1 MWARILT
8 HLPTGFTK
16 IFLAE
21 IERLLSAAADVTID
35 AAAPAAARPR
45 LGAISFLHRFGSAL
59 NHHVHLHACVTDG
72 VFVPP
77 AAGSANDAPPAFLA
91 ARPINLADLAAVTE
105 QVRRRLI
112 GRFRRM
118 RLLDASAAADVIA
131 WQNSGFSIDASVRIA
146 FIDRDV
152 PSYFQ
157 SLELPHGDH
166 WIMVA
171 RGWRRGR
178 CRRLVAF
185 SAYYQWHLRNESH
198 DHRPDHN
205 FRCPRQ
211 GGRRG
216 RLARARLDRGD
227 PARTARGRCVVGSSV
242 REIGAEPL
250 AEGGRPGVR
259 GRGQGRLER

>member
-91 ARPINLADLAAVTE
+91 ARPDRSHPLRAAET
-105 QVRRRLI
+105 
-112 GRFRRM
+112 
-118 RLLDASAAADVIA
+118 
-131 WQNSGFSIDASVRIA
+131 
-146 FIDRDV
+146 
-152 PSYFQ
+152 
-157 SLELPHGDH
+157 
-166 WIMVA
+166 
-171 RGWRRGR
+171 
-178 CRRLVAF
+178 
-185 SAYYQWHLRNESH
+185 
-198 DHRPDHN
+198 
-205 FRCPRQ
+205 
-211 GGRRG
+211 
-216 RLARARLDRGD
+216 
-227 PARTARGRCVVGSSV
+227 
-242 REIGAEPL
+242 
-250 AEGGRPGVR
+250 
-259 GRGQGRLER
+259 